1 MKISC
6 MIIDDEPLAQ
16 KGMEEYV
23 RETDFLQLVAICDSA
38 VKAYSVLH
46 KEAVQLILLDIDMP
60 KLSGIEFLRS
70 LKHPPA
76 AIFTTAYS
84 QYALESYELDIIDY
98 LVKPVSFQ
106 RFCKAVSKAKDFL
119 SKKEPAQRPVAEEEY
134 FFLKVNSKFEKIAYD
149 EVLFAEALQNYVSV
163 YLQHKKLI
171 SYLTL
176 SSLEKQFPQER
187 FMRVHKSYLVAL
199 NKIDTLEGNQ
209 IAIGKQLIPVSRSI
223 KEQLMHRV
231 IESKLVKRQ

>member
-1 MKISC
+1 MKITC

-23 RETDFLQLVAICDSA
+23 RETEFLELVAVCNSA
-38 VKAYSVLH
+38 MKAYTVLH
-46 KEAVQLILLDIDMP
+46 KETVQLLLLDIDMP
-60 KLSGIEFLRS
+60 KITGIDFLKS

-76 AIFTTAYS
+76 AIFTTAYP

-106 RFCKAVSKAKDFL
+106 RFCKAVGKARDFL
-119 SKKEPAQRPVAEEEY
+119 DKKPPGQQLPEEAF
-134 FFLKVNSKFEKIAYD
+134 FFLKVNSRFEKIAYE
-149 EVLFAEALQNYVSV
+149 EVLFIEALQNYVAV
-163 YLQHKKLI
+163 YLHQKKLV

-176 SSLEKQFPQER
+176 SSLEKQLPPGR

-199 NKIDTLEGNQ
+199 NKIDSVEGNV
-209 IAIGKQLIPVSRSI
+209 ITIGRQLIPVSRSI
-223 KEQLMHRV
+223 KELLMCKV
-231 IESKLVKRQ
+231 VDSKLVKRQ

>member
-1 MKISC
+1 MKIKC

-23 RETDFLQLVAICDSA
+23 RETDFLELVAVCDSA
-38 VKAYSVLH
+38 VKAYTILH
-46 KEAVQLILLDIDMP
+46 QETVQLLLLDINMP
-60 KLSGIEFLRS
+60 KISGIEFLRS

-106 RFCKAVSKAKDFL
+106 RFCKAVGKARDFL
-119 SKKEPAQRPVAEEEY
+119 DKKPPEQQVAEEAF
-134 FFLKVNSKFEKIAYD
+134 FFLKVNSKFEKIAYED
-149 EVLFAEALQNYVSV
+149 VLFVEALQNYVSV
-163 YLQHKKLI
+163 YLQQRKVV

-176 SSLEKQFPQER
+176 SSLEKQFPPER

-199 NKIDTLEGNQ
+199 NKIDTVEGNV
-209 IAIGKQLIPVSRSI
+209 IRIGQQLIPVSRSI
-223 KEQLMHRV
+223 KDLMMRKV
-231 IESKLVKRQ
+231 VDSKLVKRQ

>member
-1 MKISC
+1 MKIPC
-6 MIIDDEPLAQ
+6 LIIDDEPFAQ

-23 RETDFLQLVAICDSA
+23 RETDFLELVATCDSA
-38 VKAYSVLH
+38 VKAYSILH

-70 LKHPPA
+70 LKNPPA
-76 AIFTTAYS
+76 AIFITAYS

-106 RFCKAVSKAKDFL
+106 RFCKAVGKARDFL
-119 SKKEPAQRPVAEEEY
+119 SKKEGDPWVVKEENY
-134 FFLKVNSKFEKIAYD
+134 FFLKVNSKFEKIAYE
-149 EVLFAEALQNYVSV
+149 EVLFVEALQNYVSV
-163 YLQHKKLI
+163 HLRHKKLI

-176 SSLEKQFPQER
+176 SSLEKQLPPEH

-199 NKIDTLEGNQ
+199 NKIDTLEGNV
-209 IAIGKQLIPVSRSI
+209 IAIGGQQIPVSRST

-231 IESKLVKRQ
+231 VASKLVKRQ

>member
-1 MKISC
+1 MIPC

-16 KGMEEYV
+16 QGMEEYV
-23 RETDFLQLVAICDSA
+23 REINFLELVAVCSSA
-38 VKAYSVLH
+38 LKAYTVLH
-46 KEAVQLILLDIDMP
+46 QERVQLILLDIDMP
-60 KLSGIEFLRS
+60 KISGIEFLKS

-106 RFCKAVSKAKDFL
+106 RFCKAVGKARDFL
-119 SKKEPAQRPVAEEEY
+119 DKKLPGQRPAEEEA
-134 FFLKVNSKFEKIAYD
+134 FFLKVNSKFEKILYE
-149 EVLFAEALQNYVSV
+149 EVLFVEALQNYVSV
-163 YLQHKKLI
+163 HLRNKKLV

-176 SSLEKQFPQER
+176 SSLEKQLPAGR

-199 NKIDTLEGNQ
+199 NKIDAVNGNVV
-209 IAIGKQLIPVSRSI
+209 AIGQQLIPVSRNV
-223 KEQLMHRV
+223 KDLLMRKV
-231 IESKLVKRQ
+231 VDSKLVKRQ